1 MIPMLSDQVLESF
14 TNIVL
19 AIIAIVP
26 TTCTAFWARSAM
38 KSSREA
44 KDNSA
49 DAKADSAEAKVNS
62 ARALHEVKTNGGI
75 QDPNPNLNDHVKYQ
89 TKMTEFLVESMKEL
103 REDFGQHKEDFG
115 QHKEDFSQHLEHS
128 AVMDQA
134 LAEVYLKVRPEVI
147 NWPDDDST

>member
-1 MIPMLSDQVLESF
+1 MIPLISDQRFESLVS
-14 TNIVL
+14 IL
-19 AIIAIVP
+19 LAMIAIIPA
-26 TTCTAFWARSAM
+26 TCAAVWARSAK
-38 KSSREA
+38 KSSSEA

-62 ARALHEVKTNGGI
+62 AQALHEVKTNGGI

-103 REDFGQHKEDFG
+103 REDFGQHKEDF
-115 QHKEDFSQHLEHS
+115 SQHLEHS

-147 NWPDDDST
+147 DWPDDDST